1 MFSKK
6 VAVRFAALLLVS
18 LASVG
23 GSLVGAAG
31 APSGS
36 VVADHHTCC

>member
-6 VAVRFAALLLVS
+6 VAVRLGALLLVS
-18 LASVG
+18 VTSVG
-23 GSLVGAAG
+23 GSLMGAAG